1 MYKVDPNNPKK
12 SIPKQIAFDN
22 ASGIPV
28 FATDAAAQVPN
39 PAQGTRTYSLA
50 SDKIFIYNGTAWKT
64 WTRD

>member
-1 MYKVDPNNPKK
+1 MYKVDPNDPKK
-12 SIPKQIAFDN
+12 SVPKQLVYDN

-39 PAQGTRTYSLA
+39 PAQGTMTYSIA

>member
-1 MYKVDPNNPKK
+1 MYKVDPNDPKK

-39 PAQGTRTYSLA
+39 PAQGTMTYSLA

>member
-1 MYKVDPNNPKK
+1 MYKVDPNDPKK
-12 SIPKQIAFDN
+12 SVPKQITFDN

-28 FATDAAAQVPN
+28 FDTDAAAQVSN
-39 PAQGTRTYSLA
+39 PAQGTMTYSLA

>member
-39 PAQGTRTYSLA
+39 PAQGTMTYSLA
-50 SDKIFIYNGTAWKT
+50 SDKIFIYNGNAWKT